1 MKKLPLTTDIASDII
16 SQLMHGKP
24 LTQIARQ
31 EGKPSLSKIYNWIQ
45 TDKSFADKIITARR
59 IGAQTYLDKMI
70 EELENCSHKD
80 AYLVNL
86 KLQHYRWLAS
96 KLIPIFGDKQE
107 IKQDTNISITWNV
120 PDHEQKSYENES
132 SIHNVTPSG
141 PKLHELAKTNPDK
154 SYNELERLRADSA
167 VEGSH

>member
-1 MKKLPLTTDIASDII
+1 MPLTTKMSSDIVT
-16 SQLMHGKP
+16 QLMNGKP

-31 EGKPSLSKIYNWIQ
+31 EGYPSLSKIYNWIQ

-59 IGAQTYLDKMI
+59 IGSQTYLDKMI

-96 KLIPIFGDKQE
+96 KLLPIYGDRQE
-107 IKQDTNISITWNV
+107 IKQDTNIQITWNV
-120 PDHEQKSYENES
+120 PDQEQKSYENEV
-132 SIHNVTPSG
+132 NVTPG
-141 PKLHELAKTNPDK
+141 
-154 SYNELERLRADSA
+154 
-167 VEGSH
+167 

>member
-1 MKKLPLTTDIASDII
+1 MPLTTKMSSDIVT
-16 SQLMHGKP
+16 QLMNGKP

-31 EGKPSLSKIYNWIQ
+31 EGYPSLSKIYNWIQ

-59 IGAQTYLDKMI
+59 IGSQTYLDKMI

-96 KLIPIFGDKQE
+96 KLLPIYGDKQE
-107 IKQDTNISITWNV
+107 IKQDTNIQITWNV
-120 PDHEQKSYENES
+120 PDQEQKSYENE
-132 SIHNVTPSG
+132 INVTPG
-141 PKLHELAKTNPDK
+141 
-154 SYNELERLRADSA
+154 
-167 VEGSH
+167 

>member
-1 MKKLPLTTDIASDII
+1 MKKLPLTTEIASDIV

-24 LTQIARQ
+24 LTSIC
-31 EGKPSLSKIYNWIQ
+31 KSKDMPSLSKVYNWIQ
-45 TDKSFADKIITARR
+45 TDKDFANKILTARR

-80 AYLVNL
+80 AYIVNL

-96 KLIPIFGDKQE
+96 KLIGIYGDKQE
-107 IKQDTNISITWNV
+107 IHTDSKVEITWNI
-120 PDHEQKSYENES
+120 PEQKTV
-132 SIHNVTPSG
+132 NVTPES
-141 PKLHELAKTNPDK
+141 
-154 SYNELERLRADSA
+154 S

>member
-1 MKKLPLTTDIASDII
+1 MPLTTKMSSDIVT
-16 SQLMHGKP
+16 QLMNGKP

-31 EGKPSLSKIYNWIQ
+31 EGYPSLSKIYNWIQ

-59 IGAQTYLDKMI
+59 IGSQTYLDKMI

-96 KLIPIFGDKQE
+96 KLLPIYGDKQE
-107 IKQDTNISITWNV
+107 IKQDTNIQITWNV
-120 PDHEQKSYENES
+120 PDQEQKSYENEV
-132 SIHNVTPSG
+132 NVTPG
-141 PKLHELAKTNPDK
+141 
-154 SYNELERLRADSA
+154 
-167 VEGSH
+167 

>member
-1 MKKLPLTTDIASDII
+1 MPLTIKMSSDIVT
-16 SQLMHGKP
+16 QLMNGKP

-31 EGKPSLSKIYNWIQ
+31 EGYPSLSKIYNWIQ

-59 IGAQTYLDKMI
+59 IGSQTYLDKMI

-96 KLIPIFGDKQE
+96 KLLPIYGDKQE
-107 IKQDTNISITWNV
+107 IKQDTNITIQWNV
-120 PDHEQKSYENES
+120 ADAENKTYENEV
-132 SIHNVTPSG
+132 NVTP
-141 PKLHELAKTNPDK
+141 
-154 SYNELERLRADSA
+154 
-167 VEGSH
+167 